1 MESAVGGGVEMDG
14 DAGIGSTGA
23 LHRSFTPLAIVGHSA
38 TNSGS
43 VDDFW
48 GALREEIIRGEVT
61 SKLH

>member
-1 MESAVGGGVEMDG
+1 MTSPGSGVSSGQCAGSVMESAVGGGVEMDG

-43 VDDFW
+43 VDDF
-48 GALREEIIRGEVT
+48 
-61 SKLH
+61 